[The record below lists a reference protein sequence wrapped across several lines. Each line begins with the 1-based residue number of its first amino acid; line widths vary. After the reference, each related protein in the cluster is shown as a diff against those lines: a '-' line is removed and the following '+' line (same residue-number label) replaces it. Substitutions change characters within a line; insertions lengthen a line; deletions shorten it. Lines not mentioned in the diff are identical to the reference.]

1 MMKIKPPKTRDDLI
15 ALLSLT
21 EPDDLQELYDAAYAV
36 KAENVGR
43 VVYYR
48 GLIEFSNYC
57 IKDCKYCGIRK
68 SNDEVERFDT
78 PREDILAMARWA
90 YENKYG
96 SLTIQSGE
104 RQDEAFIDYVEG
116 LVRDIKELSDGKLGL
131 TLCVGEQT
139 EETYRRWFEAG
150 AHRYLLRIETS
161 NPALYATLHPDDGHH
176 KWQVRKACLESLRR
190 IGYQVGRGI

>member
-150 AHRYLLRIETS
+150 AHRL
-161 NPALYATLHPDDGHH
+161 
-176 KWQVRKACLESLRR
+176 SL
-190 IGYQVGRGI
+190 IHI

>member
-1 MMKIKPPKTRDDLI
+1 MKIKPPKTRDDLI

-21 EPDDLQELYDAAYAV
+21 EPDELHALYDAAYAV
-36 KAENVGR
+36 KAANVGR

-104 RQDEAFIDYVEG
+104 RQD
-116 LVRDIKELSDGKLGL
+116 
-131 TLCVGEQT
+131 
-139 EETYRRWFEAG
+139 
-150 AHRYLLRIETS
+150 
-161 NPALYATLHPDDGHH
+161 
-176 KWQVRKACLESLRR
+176 KACLLYTSDAADE
-190 IGYQVGRGI
+190 